1 MLNNVFD
8 GSATNPFPDMTIEVR
23 NFATSKAASSKIT
36 KIVLDKDQRVML
48 KDDAVI
54 TYNGVKNVI
63 MTIPNASTSK
73 PYEYCIVK
81 DLTGFDVENARW
93 TKVTKNTG
101 VNILSTK
108 APDES
113 TIIVRMTEL
122 KYNAKTNTSLELAST
137 YYGYKLTYPAIPT
150 AEPQVY
156 TFTKGYSKDL
166 VIKVI
171 LNKDGKI
178 PFETGLKYIKLGT
191 VEIPVK
197 KPVEISP
204 AFTADPSTD
213 PDLMKEHVMTITI
226 EEATLKSMINCTKK
240 QLSIYYNNGTVD
252 KTSSKL
258 TIKNPSQAPILTVS
272 FKAGT
277 TGTAF
282 QIAVPKANAANK
294 WYYTITSAEIK
305 DVYNED
311 KFADVMTKAGVT
323 TPTEL
328 SSTDSA
334 DNLIVTPTYWVS
346 VFEVDASGYIVRCN
360 SKQIN

>member
-1 MLNNVFD
+1 
-8 GSATNPFPDMTIEVR
+8 
-23 NFATSKAASSKIT
+23 
-36 KIVLDKDQRVML
+36 
-48 KDDAVI
+48 
-54 TYNGVKNVI
+54 
-63 MTIPNASTSK
+63 
-73 PYEYCIVK
+73 
-81 DLTGFDVENARW
+81 
-93 TKVTKNTG
+93 
-101 VNILSTK
+101 
-108 APDES
+108 
-113 TIIVRMTEL
+113 
-122 KYNAKTNTSLELAST
+122 
-137 YYGYKLTYPAIPT
+137 
-150 AEPQVY
+150 
-156 TFTKGYSKDL
+156 
-166 VIKVI
+166 
-171 LNKDGKI
+171 
-178 PFETGLKYIKLGT
+178 
-191 VEIPVK
+191 
-197 KPVEISP
+197 
-204 AFTADPSTD
+204 
-213 PDLMKEHVMTITI
+213 
-226 EEATLKSMINCTKK
+226 MINCTKK

-277 TGTAF
+277 TSGTAF